1 MDNQF
6 EILIVYKEKELFFIG
21 TLITYGYAYK
31 IEVEINGEKV
41 FFERDD
47 ENNFRALSDYE
58 NPNTLKVMD
67 VLLLQLL
74 SEKIY
79 QLLT

>member
-6 EILIVYKEKELFFIG
+6 EILIVYKEKELLFIG